1 MLTLLRDVIVLLSGG
16 LTWEPGVRELSGDL
30 PLSPRLQAT
39 TNVVSPSLAIP
50 GAVDAPGTAL
60 PVQ

>member
-1 MLTLLRDVIVLLSGG
+1 MLRLLRDVIVLLSGG
-16 LTWEPGVRELSGDL
+16 LTWEPGAGVSDL
-30 PLSPRLQAT
+30 PHSPRLQAT
-39 TNVVSPSLAIP
+39 TNVVPPSLAIP